1 MTTDGSAAGPPQG
14 ARPLG
19 GGSRSELRGDH
30 TIVAAADAP
39 GEPIGPLREFW
50 GYFSA
55 NHGAVAGLA
64 IVVLLLLVA
73 AFANVIA
80 PYPPD
85 LTNNAVFLKPPAWQ
99 EGGSWAYPL
108 GTDAIGRDMLS
119 RLIHGTRLSL
129 SIGIAVVALSIVVGI
144 MLGLV
149 AGYFRGVTEIAI
161 MRLMDIILSLP
172 SLLLAIVI
180 VAILGPGLM
189 NAMLAVAVIVLP
201 HYVRIT
207 RASVITEM
215 SKDYVTAARA
225 IGTGRM
231 RLMLN
236 EVLPNCAAPLIV
248 QATLGVS
255 TAILDAAAL
264 GFLGLGAQPP
274 ASEWGT
280 MLADARE
287 FVLRAWWA
295 VTFPGLMILMAVLAF
310 NLLGDGLRDAFD
322 PKLKR

>member
-1 MTTDGSAAGPPQG
+1 MTTGALTSAA
-14 ARPLG
+14 
-19 GGSRSELRGDH
+19 
-30 TIVAAADAP
+30 AAPRA
-39 GEPIGPLREFW
+39 PIGPFREFW

-55 NHGAVAGLA
+55 YRGALAGLA
-64 IVVLLLLVA
+64 IVIFVLALA
-73 AFANVIA
+73 AFADLIA

-99 EGGSWAYPL
+99 AGGSWAYPL

-119 RLIHGTRLSL
+119 RLVHGARLSL
-129 SIGIAVVALSIVVGI
+129 LIGMAVVAISIAAGI
-144 MLGLV
+144 ALGLV
-149 AGYFRGVTEIAI
+149 AGYARGVTEIAI
-161 MRLMDIILSLP
+161 MRLMDIILTLP

-180 VAILGPGLM
+180 VAILGPGIM
-189 NAMLAVAVIVLP
+189 NAMLAVAVVVLP

-207 RASVITEM
+207 RASVIAEM

-225 IGTGRM
+225 GGAGKV
-231 RLMLN
+231 RLMFG

-248 QATLGVS
+248 QASLGVS

-274 ASEWGT
+274 SPEWGT

-287 FVLRAWWA
+287 FVLRAWWV
-295 VTFPGLMILMAVLAF
+295 VTFPGVMILVTVLAF
-310 NLLGDGLRDAFD
+310 NLLGDGLRDALD

>member
-1 MTTDGSAAGPPQG
+1 MTIEVLEVPVISGVPRG
-14 ARPLG
+14 R
-19 GGSRSELRGDH
+19 LRD
-30 TIVAAADAP
+30 
-39 GEPIGPLREFW
+39 FW

-55 NHGAVAGLA
+55 NHGAVAGLV
-64 IVVLLLLVA
+64 IVVVVLSMA
-73 AFANVIA
+73 AFANVLA

-99 EGGSWAYPL
+99 AGGSWAYPL
-108 GTDAIGRDMLS
+108 GTDAIGRDILS
-119 RLIHGTRLSL
+119 RLIYGARLSL
-129 SIGIAVVALSIVVGI
+129 LIGIAVVAIAIVVGI
-144 MLGLV
+144 ALGLV
-149 AGYFRGVTEIAI
+149 AGFFRGVVEIAI
-161 MRLMDIILSLP
+161 MRLMDIILTLP

-189 NAMLAVAVIVLP
+189 NAMLAVVVVVLP

-207 RASVITEM
+207 RAAVITET

-225 IGTGRM
+225 SGATKL
-231 RLMLN
+231 RLMFS

-248 QATLGVS
+248 QASLGVS

-287 FVLRAWWA
+287 FVLRAWWV
-295 VTFPGLMILMAVLAF
+295 VTFPGLMILLTVLAF
-310 NLLGDGLRDAFD
+310 NLLGDGLRDALD

>member
-1 MTTDGSAAGPPQG
+1 MTTDTLAATVPTR
-14 ARPLG
+14 A
-19 GGSRSELRGDH
+19 
-30 TIVAAADAP
+30 
-39 GEPIGPLREFW
+39 PIGPLREFW

-55 NHGAVAGLA
+55 NKGAVAGLV

-80 PYPPD
+80 PYSPV
-85 LTNNAVFLKPPAWQ
+85 LTDNTVFLKPPAWQ

-129 SIGIAVVALSIVVGI
+129 LIGIAVVALSIVVGI
-144 MLGLV
+144 VLGLV

-161 MRLMDIILSLP
+161 MRLMDIILTLP

-189 NAMLAVAVIVLP
+189 NAMLAVAVVVLP

-207 RASVITEM
+207 RASVIGEM

-225 IGTGRM
+225 IGTGRL

-248 QATLGVS
+248 QASLGVS

-287 FVLRAWWA
+287 FVLRAWWV
-295 VTFPGLMILMAVLAF
+295 VTFPGLMILIAVLAF
-310 NLLGDGLRDAFD
+310 NLLGDGLRDALD

>member
-1 MTTDGSAAGPPQG
+1 MSLGATVSVPDFQREPPGPW
-14 ARPLG
+14 
-19 GGSRSELRGDH
+19 
-30 TIVAAADAP
+30 
-39 GEPIGPLREFW
+39 REFW

-55 NHGAVAGLA
+55 NHGAVAGL
-64 IVVLLLLVA
+64 VVVVFVLGLA

-85 LTNNAVFLKPPAWQ
+85 LTNNAAFLKPPAWQ
-99 EGGSWAYPL
+99 AGGSWAYPL

-119 RLIHGTRLSL
+119 RLIHGARLSL
-129 SIGIAVVALSIVVGI
+129 LIGIAVVALSIVVGI
-144 MLGLV
+144 ILGLV
-149 AGYFRGVTEIAI
+149 AGYLRDVTEIAI
-161 MRLMDIILSLP
+161 MRLMDIILTLP

-180 VAILGPGLM
+180 VAILGPGVM

-201 HYVRIT
+201 HFVRIT
-207 RASVITEM
+207 RAAVITEM

-225 IGTGRM
+225 GGAGRL

-248 QATLGVS
+248 QASLGVS

-280 MLADARE
+280 MLTDARE
-287 FVLRAWWA
+287 FVLRAWWV
-295 VTFPGLMILMAVLAF
+295 VTFPGLMILVTVLAF

>member
-1 MTTDGSAAGPPQG
+1 VTTESLAA
-14 ARPLG
+14 
-19 GGSRSELRGDH
+19 S
-30 TIVAAADAP
+30 TTVAAP
-39 GEPIGPLREFW
+39 PGPLREFW

-55 NHGAVAGLA
+55 NRGAVGGLV
-64 IVVLLLLVA
+64 IVIGVLLMA
-73 AFANVIA
+73 ALANVLA

-85 LTNNAVFLKPPAWQ
+85 LTNNAVFLQPPAWQ
-99 EGGSWAYPL
+99 AGGSWAYPL
-108 GTDAIGRDMLS
+108 GTDAIGRDILS
-119 RLIHGTRLSL
+119 RLIHGARLSL
-129 SIGIAVVALSIVVGI
+129 LIGIAVVALSIVVGI
-144 MLGLV
+144 TLGMV
-149 AGYFRGVTEIAI
+149 AGFLRGITEIAI
-161 MRLMDIILSLP
+161 MRLMDIILTLP

-189 NAMLAVAVIVLP
+189 NAMLAVAVVVLP

-207 RASVITEM
+207 RAAVISETA
-215 SKDYVTAARA
+215 KDYVTAARA
-225 IGTGRM
+225 NGASRL
-231 RLMLN
+231 RLMFN

-248 QATLGVS
+248 QASLGVS

-287 FVLRAWWA
+287 FVLRAWWV
-295 VTFPGLMILMAVLAF
+295 VTFPGLMILITVLAF
-310 NLLGDGLRDAFD
+310 NLLGDGLRDALD